1 MRTRA
6 SRFSTLCLLLPL
18 ALVAAC
24 ARNESPATSRDGTV
38 IESPRA
44 GAGDRDKSS
53 LVLAGQ
59 LRTVNPERR
68 TLFVAFGDDLYEFA
82 YTDDTQVVGGTTKT
96 NAHGLT
102 GNWGNEV
109 TIHYRENRFTSTKTA
124 VRIEIQ

>member
-1 MRTRA
+1 MRTHA
-6 SRFSTLCLLLPL
+6 SRFWTFCLLLPL
-18 ALVAAC
+18 ALAAAC
-24 ARNESPATSRDGTV
+24 ARTESPATSRDGTV

-44 GAGDRDKSS
+44 RDRDKSS

-68 TLFVAFGDDLYEFA
+68 TLFVEFGDDLYEFA

-96 NAHGLT
+96 NAQGLT
-102 GNWGNEV
+102 GNRGNEV

>member
-6 SRFSTLCLLLPL
+6 SRFSTLCLLLAL
-18 ALVAAC
+18 ALAAAC
-24 ARNESPATSRDGTV
+24 ARTESPTTSRDGTV
-38 IESPRA
+38 IESPR
-44 GAGDRDKSS
+44 AGDRDKSS

-96 NAHGLT
+96 NAQGLT
-102 GNWGNEV
+102 GNRGNEV

>member
-6 SRFSTLCLLLPL
+6 SRVSTLCLLLPL
-18 ALVAAC
+18 ALAAAC
-24 ARNESPATSRDGTV
+24 ARNESPGSSRDGTA
-38 IESPRA
+38 IESPR
-44 GAGDRDKSS
+44 AGDRDKSS

-96 NAHGLT
+96 NAQGLT
-102 GNWGNEV
+102 GNRGNEV
-109 TIHYRENRFTSTKTA
+109 TVHYRENRFTSTKTA

>member
-18 ALVAAC
+18 ALAAAC
-24 ARNESPATSRDGTV
+24 DRNESPATSRDGTV
-38 IESPRA
+38 AESPR
-44 GAGDRDKSS
+44 AGDRDKSS

-82 YTDDTQVVGGTTKT
+82 YTDDTQVVGGTT
-96 NAHGLT
+96 NVQGLT
-102 GNWGNEV
+102 GNRGNEV
-109 TIHYRENRFTSTKTA
+109 TVHYRENPFTSTKTA

>member
-6 SRFSTLCLLLPL
+6 LRFSTLCLLLPL

-24 ARNESPATSRDGTV
+24 ARNESPAISRDGTV

-44 GAGDRDKSS
+44 GDGEKSS

-82 YTDDTQVVGGTTKT
+82 YTDDTQVVGRAT
-96 NAHGLT
+96 NAQGLT
-102 GNWGNEV
+102 GNRGNEV
-109 TIHYRENRFTSTKTA
+109 TVHYRENRFTSTKTA

>member
-6 SRFSTLCLLLPL
+6 LRFSTLCLLLPL

-24 ARNESPATSRDGTV
+24 DRNESPAISRDGTV

-44 GAGDRDKSS
+44 GDGEKSS

-82 YTDDTQVVGGTTKT
+82 YTDDTQVVGRATS
-96 NAHGLT
+96 AQGLT
-102 GNWGNEV
+102 GNRGNEV
-109 TIHYRENRFTSTKTA
+109 TVHYRENRFTSTKTA